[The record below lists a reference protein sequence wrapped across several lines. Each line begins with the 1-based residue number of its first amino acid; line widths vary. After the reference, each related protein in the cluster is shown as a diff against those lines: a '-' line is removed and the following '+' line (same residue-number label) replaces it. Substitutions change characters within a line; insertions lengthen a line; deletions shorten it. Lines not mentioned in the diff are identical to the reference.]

1 MKHQIEIMRKTRSS
15 FIYACKDLSIEQ
27 LNLIPAGFNNNIIWN
42 FGHIIVT
49 QQGLCYGLS
58 GLPQKV
64 DKDLIAKFRRGSK
77 PEGFVSAEEYS
88 YLQDL
93 SVSLID
99 EFEADLKTGIFKE
112 YSPFMTSLRVEVDS
126 FEKAVMFNAYHEGLH
141 LGFALAQRKL
151 V

>member
-27 LNLIPAGFNNNIIWN
+27 LNQIPAGFNNNIIWN

-58 GLPQKV
+58 GLAQKV

-77 PEGFVSAEEYS
+77 PEGFVSAEEYQF
-88 YLQDL
+88 LQEL

-99 EFEADLKTGIFKE
+99 ELETDIQAGIFKE
-112 YSPFMTSLRVEVDS
+112 YSPFMSSLRVEVDS